1 MNIIERRVDELRPYE
16 KNPRKNDE
24 AVKYVAESIKQF
36 GFKVPIVI
44 DRDGVIVAGH
54 TRWKAAKKLKMST
67 VPCIVADDL
76 TDEQIKAFRLAD
88 NKVSE
93 KAEWDFDLLAEEIG
107 DLVDFDMTVFG
118 FDDLLEENTGDAQE
132 DDYEPE
138 LPQEPRSKPGDIYL
152 LGKNRLMCGDSTIL
166 SDVEKLMGGQLADM
180 LLTDPP
186 YNVDYEGKTKEKL
199 KIENDKMDNDSFRQF
214 LVDAFAVADAVMKPG
229 AVFYIWH
236 SDSEGYNFR
245 GACHDIGWQVRQCLI
260 WNKNSMVM
268 GRQDY
273 QWKHEPCL
281 YGWKEGT
288 HLWASD
294 RKQTTVIDFTRPT
307 KNDLH
312 PTMKPIG
319 LFDYQIKNNTKGGDI
334 VLDLFGGSGTTI
346 MACQQNGRIG
356 YMMEHDPKYVD
367 CIIDRWEKFTGEK
380 AVLLHGDES
389 DSRNDQDAV
398 S

>member
-346 MACQQNGRIG
+346 MACQR
-356 YMMEHDPKYVD
+356 
-367 CIIDRWEKFTGEK
+367 TG
-380 AVLLHGDES
+380 AS
-389 DSRNDQDAV
+389 AI
-398 S
+398 